1 MKKTVFN
8 AVGGGTAY
16 EAPNLVLLEIA
27 TERGFALSTE
37 GSNEGWGEEDE
48 AVDW

>member
-8 AVGGGTAY
+8 VEGGGAY

-37 GSNEGWGEEDE
+37 GGSNEGWGDEDE
-48 AVDW
+48 EVDW